1 MALNVFTAPR
11 LGTKCFK
18 FEFFFFFSAVKGL
31 RWTRTPRLSRK
42 MDRDWLVRMKT
53 GTGREIE
60 NGALNR
66 QGLVARPIMAR
77 KLTGTGRQAK
87 KVD

>member
-1 MALNVFTAPR
+1 M
-11 LGTKCFK
+11 
-18 FEFFFFFSAVKGL
+18 
-31 RWTRTPRLSRK
+31 SRK
-42 MDRDWLVRMKT
+42 MDRDWLARRKT